1 MAYLDCFEIRILF
14 PFLSIL
20 AVINRV
26 SCHPSF
32 LNKRTLRSQLTN
44 LANLWKLDL
53 KILISIIRCWAPG
66 SVWIIQPCQ
75 PGLIARTQ
83 VGGGGHS
90 LVRDY
95 AWTGTQVACA
105 FYIERKQKAEIFE
118 PVAQSLD
125 WLPQGWTQWYQKM
138 ISKIKGLILLMI
150 CGKFMLLTLTSSLS
164 VQ

>member
-20 AVINRV
+20 AVINQV

-32 LNKRTLRSQLTN
+32 LNNRTLRSQLTN

-53 KILISIIRCWAPG
+53 KILISIIRSWAPG

-75 PGLIARTQ
+75 PGLIAWTQ

-105 FYIERKQKAEIFE
+105 FYIERKRKAEIFE
-118 PVAQSLD
+118 PVAQSLG
-125 WLPQGWTQWYQKM
+125 WLPQGWTQWYQGQK
-138 ISKIKGLILLMI
+138 SKDWF
-150 CGKFMLLTLTSSLS
+150 CSWFVENSCC
-164 VQ
+164 